1 MTGSSTVIFE
11 KVTSQII
18 SLLEKGIVP
27 WRRPWTVNGA
37 APKNALSKKPYN
49 GTNRFVL
56 MVSALEAGYS
66 SPYWGTYKQV
76 QELGGTIRKGEHGT
90 PIIFAK
96 PVDRKDQE
104 TGEIKTDKNGDPVR
118 CWIWR
123 YSTVFN
129 IEQTTVPAPEDPSAP
144 AVPVPVPEDARAAA
158 LAYLA
163 REKIEFSE
171 GGDRASY
178 RPITDS
184 ITVPAASQ
192 YTNGAEYLSTIYH
205 EIVHSTGIET
215 RLNRY
220 QSTDPIR
227 FGNEV
232 YAKEELVAEIGA
244 AFCCA
249 AYGIDQSTIENS
261 TAYIGGWL
269 KALKNDRQ
277 MVITAAS
284 AAEKACKFIIPVEA

>member
-1 MTGSSTVIFE
+1 MAPSPVFE
-11 KVTSQII
+11 IVTNQIVT
-18 SLLEKGIVP
+18 LLERGIVP
-27 WRRPWTVNGA
+27 WRRPWSVNGST
-37 APKNALSKKPYN
+37 PKNAHTKKAYH
-49 GTNRFVL
+49 GTNRFLL
-56 MVSALEAGYS
+56 MVAALERGHT
-66 SPYWGTYKQV
+66 SPYWLTFRQA
-76 QELGGTIRKGEHGT
+76 QELGGTVKKGEKGT

-96 PVDRKDQE
+96 PVDRKDRK
-104 TGEIKTDKNGDPVR
+104 TGEPMTDANGDPVR

-171 GGDRASY
+171 GGDRAFF
-178 RPITDS
+178 RPISDS

-192 YTNGAEYLSTIYH
+192 YTNGAEYLSTLYH

-227 FGNEV
+227 FGSEV

-261 TAYIGGWL
+261 AAYIGGWL
-269 KALKNDRQ
+269 KALKDDRQ
-277 MVITAAS
+277 LMISAAS
-284 AAEKACKFIIPVEA
+284 AAEKACRFIIPMEA